1 MATTREPRRQDLAA
15 ARAPHIVPLAR
26 AAALPT
32 SELGGKGRQL
42 AVLGAAGFPVPPG
55 FCITTSAFRAF
66 LDESGASAQLA
77 GIDTST
83 RAGFERAQEVIRSAA
98 IPAGME
104 EDLRRA
110 YRELACA
117 RVAVRSSA
125 VDEDSA
131 ARSFA
136 GQHDTILNVSC
147 FDDVLDALRTCWA
160 SLWSDRAWT
169 YREMERG
176 HADTTMTIAVVVQEM
191 VAAESAGVLFTTDPV
206 VARPDRLILEACWG
220 LGEGLVAGKVVTD
233 SFIIDTRAQRIV
245 ERQIRYKITEVAA
258 SPGGGV
264 ALVKVRH
271 ERRDAPVL
279 SDERALELSQIAMQ
293 IRHNHGADQDI
304 EWAYARGR
312 FYILQ
317 SRPITTRPA
326 RQAPIDPRG
335 SGHGLITDGV
345 IWSRM
350 DIGEIFTG
358 VLTPLGLSF
367 ARYYQHH
374 VHSDCTRGL
383 GMHHAGNPVEYMG
396 YVQGHVYLNVSYAAA
411 MLAQCPPTRDQTQF
425 TVRFSSEE
433 IDLAGYANPYGP
445 VLAGAQPRRATMYW
459 LRYAARE
466 LATFR
471 ARARRIVDSRYR
483 EYDRARALDLASMSL
498 AEIDRE
504 LQRDLEYFR
513 RMHYGY
519 MPYYIN
525 AFAFYGILEQV
536 CRNDLGDEGVS
547 LQNRLKADMS
557 NLRTVEGA
565 REVWQLA
572 QAVKANPRVRAIVQ
586 DTAPDETAAALLA
599 DPEGCRFWRDH
610 MEPFFRVNGV
620 RGRQEM
626 ELSRP
631 RWIDDPAYVFQM
643 ARNYI
648 VNDFAIDEV
657 IERGRERRQVDTR
670 AILGKLPLRQRAMI
684 RVVIRMYS
692 AMSELREMVRMSMI
706 TSVWMIRR
714 LVYELARRLTE
725 RGLLRSVD
733 EVIYLDFHDLL
744 DFAAERRD
752 PRDVFTRDA
761 IEANRLAH
769 LHNLRAPDPPL
780 TFIGLY
786 DPSARVVQDARAQ
799 VIHGLGTSSG
809 RVVGKAR
816 VIHDLVHQADEFKP
830 NEIIVTSF
838 TDASWTPL
846 FAIAAGVVTDIGS
859 MLSHSSIVSREFNIP
874 SVVNTKV
881 ATQAIRTGDT
891 LIVDGDRG
899 SIQIQRA

>member
-1 MATTREPRRQDLAA
+1 MVTTHEPRQDPA
-15 ARAPHIVPLAR
+15 APHALNIVSLAR
-26 AAALPT
+26 ASSHPT
-32 SELGGKGRQL
+32 AELGGKGRQL
-42 AVLGAAGFPVPPG
+42 AVLRAAGFAVPPG
-55 FCITTSAFRAF
+55 FCVTTSAFLSF
-66 LDESGASAQLA
+66 LEQSGAKARLA
-77 GIDTST
+77 DVDTST
-83 RAGFERAQEVIRSAA
+83 RAGFERAREIVRAA
-98 IPAGME
+98 PIPAAME
-104 EDLRRA
+104 EQLRQA
-110 YRELACA
+110 YEELGGA

-136 GQHDTILNVSC
+136 GQHDTLLNVRS
-147 FDDVLDALRTCWA
+147 FEDVLDALRACWA

-176 HADTTMTIAVVVQEM
+176 PAASTMAIAVVVQEM
-191 VAAESAGVLFTTDPV
+191 VAAESAGVIFTTDPV
-206 VARPDRLILEACWG
+206 VARPDHLILEACWG
-220 LGEGLVAGKVVTD
+220 LGEGLVAGRVATD
-233 SFIIDTRAQRIV
+233 SYVIDTRAGRV
-245 ERQIRYKITEVAA
+245 AERQLRYKITEVAA
-258 SPGGGV
+258 RSDGGV
-264 ALVKVRH
+264 ALVKIPH

-279 SDERALELSQIAMQ
+279 SDARALELARVAMQ
-293 IRHNHGADQDI
+293 IRSTYGTDQDI
-304 EWAYARGR
+304 EWAYAGGK

-326 RQAPIDPRG
+326 RQEPIDPRG
-335 SGHGLITDGV
+335 SGHGLLTEGV

-358 VLTPLGLSF
+358 ILTPLGLSF
-367 ARYYQHH
+367 ARYYQYH
-374 VHSDCTRGL
+374 VHSDCARSL
-383 GMHHAGNPVEYMG
+383 GIHHVGNPTEYMG
-396 YVQGHVYLNVSYAAA
+396 YVHGHVYLNVSYGAA
-411 MLAQCPPTRDQTQF
+411 MLAQCPPTRDQAQF
-425 TVRFSSEE
+425 TTRFSSEE
-433 IDLAGYANPYGP
+433 VDLTGYVNPYGA
-445 VLAGAQPRRATMYW
+445 VLPGAKPRQATAYW
-459 LRYAARE
+459 LKYVATE
-466 LATFR
+466 LATFK
-471 ARARRIVDSRYR
+471 ARARRMTESRFQ
-483 EYDRARALDLASMSL
+483 EYDRARALDLTAMSL
-498 AEIDRE
+498 DEIDHE

-536 CRNDLGDEGVS
+536 CRNDLGEEGVS

-572 QAVKANPRVRAIVQ
+572 QAVKENPRVHAIIKE
-586 DTAPDETAAALLA
+586 TAPDETAAALRA
-599 DPEGCRFWRDH
+599 DPDGRRFWADH
-610 MEPFFRVNGV
+610 LEPFFRINGV

-648 VNDFAIDEV
+648 VNDFAIDDV
-657 IERGRERRQVDTR
+657 IERGREHRQIDTR
-670 AILGKLPLRQRAMI
+670 AILGKLPRRQRAMI
-684 RVVIRMYS
+684 RTVIRMYS
-692 AMSELREMVRMSMI
+692 VLSDLRETVRMSMI

-725 RGLLRSVD
+725 QGLLRSID
-733 EVIYLDFHDLL
+733 EVIHLDFHDLL
-744 DFAAERRD
+744 DYAAGRRD
-752 PRDVFTRDA
+752 PRALFTREAIDA
-761 IEANRLAH
+761 SRQEH
-769 LHNLRAPDPPL
+769 LHNLRVPDPPL

-786 DPSARVVQDARAQ
+786 DPSAQVVQDSSAE
-799 VIHGLGTSSG
+799 VIHGLGTSPG

-816 VIHDLVHQADEFKP
+816 VIHDLVHQADEFSP

-899 SIQIQRA
+899 SIHIQRA